1 MADVMI
7 GIDPHKA
14 SHTAVAIGLSEQQ
27 LGQLQVCACPS
38 QTDQLLAWAAA
49 WPERAWAVEGAAGL
63 GHLLAQQLIAAG
75 EAVLDVQPKLA
86 ARCDCWRPEHQ
97 QERRQ

>member
-1 MADVMI
+1 MRVL
-7 GIDPHKA
+7 A
-14 SHTAVAIGLSEQQ
+14 SVSQA
-27 LGQLQVCACPS
+27 GQLIE
-38 QTDQLLAWAAA
+38 WA
-49 WPERAWAVEGAAGL
+49 RARPGRTWAVEGATGL